1 MTYSVTNKDPIKK
14 LTKEIR
20 KLLTG
25 WKNKGYIT
33 NNTSNGIYCN
43 DGNLP
48 SAYELSKI
56 HKPGLTFRIIISSI
70 DSPTYSLASYIYR
83 IISKNIIKSPS
94 HNLLKLA
101 TN

>member
-1 MTYSVTNKDPIKK
+1 MLNDTETYSVTNTDSIKK

-33 NNTSNGIYCN
+33 NNTYNGIYCS

-48 SAYELSKI
+48 RAYELPKI

-70 DSPTYSLASYIYR
+70 DSPTYSLAS
-83 IISKNIIKSPS
+83 
-94 HNLLKLA
+94 
-101 TN
+101 